1 MNKFTT
7 LLVSVVLIGVGV
19 LIGVFLPNILTDIDK
34 PSIEF
39 RGYRGLNEFTN
50 EKVNR
55 LRLEFRE
62 SMVVETININE
73 GNCSIN
79 PFDVWIDG
87 EIIEFPISVG
97 MGTVIDGM
105 TNCDLFVQ
113 LSIQTD
119 KGLFEKRFPTD

>member
-1 MNKFTT
+1 MIRN
-7 LLVSVVLIGVGV
+7 LIVSVVLIGVGV
-19 LIGVFLPNILTDIDK
+19 LIGVFLPNSLTDTKK

-39 RGYRGLNEFTN
+39 VGYEGRNNFTN

-55 LRLEFRE
+55 LRVEFRE
-62 SMVVETININE
+62 SMVVETIEINE
-73 GNCSIN
+73 GNCGIN
-79 PFDVWIDG
+79 PFSFLIDG

-97 MGTVIDGM
+97 MGTVVDGM

-119 KGLFEKRFPTD
+119 KGLFTKEFPPN